1 MATAT
6 PRPAILEVDYPT
18 SDGKPM
24 AETELHRDLMFRLIH
39 ALSAHFAADPNVC
52 VTGNLLL
59 YYEQGNKRKHVSP
72 DVFFARGVP
81 KRVRKYYLMWEEGQ
95 GPQVVIE
102 LSSASTSREDQT
114 QKFELYRDVL
124 KVQEYFLFDPYQE
137 YLKPPLK
144 GYRLEAGTYRPIL
157 PVEGRLPSEELH
169 LHFEAAGEDLKLWNP
184 DTRTHLLVPAEAA
197 RRSEQQA
204 LEVAASEREQRKALE
219 KENARLRTLLE
230 KLGQD
235 PTAPDE
241 LDT

>member
-1 MATAT
+1 MTTAASH
-6 PRPAILEVDYPT
+6 PAIQEVDYPT

-24 AETELHRDLMFRLIH
+24 AETDVHRNLMVRLIQKLD
-39 ALSAHFAADPNVC
+39 AQFAADPDVY

-72 DVFFARGVP
+72 DVFFVRGVP
-81 KRVRKYYLMWEEGQ
+81 KRLRDYYLMWEEGL

-114 QKFELYRDVL
+114 HKFELYRDVL
-124 KVQEYFLFDPYQE
+124 KVQEYFLFDPRQE

-144 GYRLEAGTYRPIL
+144 GYRLEAGTYRAIL
-157 PVEGRLPSEELH
+157 PVEGRLPSMELH

-184 DTRTHLLVPAEAA
+184 ATRTHLLFPAEAA
-197 RRSEQQA
+197 RIREQQA

-219 KENARLRTLLE
+219 DENAMLREMLA
-230 KLGQD
+230 KLRVD
-235 PTAPDE
+235 PTGPDE
-241 LDT
+241 LAP